1 MATKT
6 KPLQQRLREKRKGAG
21 LTQQNVADALGKNVM
36 QVTRWERGTRVPSVR
51 SRVALAE
58 VLGCPVTDLI

>member
-6 KPLQQRLREKRKGAG
+6 KPLNQRIAEKRKGAG
-21 LTQQNVADALGKNVM
+21 KTQQQIADALGIKVF
-36 QVTRWERGTRVPSVR
+36 QVSRWENSHRTPSVR

>member
-36 QVTRWERGTRVPSVR
+36 QITRWETGTRTPSVR

-58 VLGCPVTDLI
+58 VLGCSVTDLI